1 MTFVKIRKRIAELMG
16 LDASDTTA
24 DNNDTIQ
31 DKLKEWV
38 NARYLSLC
46 GKRSWNFL
54 IKDSIVQTVVDITTG
69 TVTATNGSANLVF
82 TSAIVPTSVEGYF
95 IQFSDTTDWYEL
107 TSTADTTHA
116 VMTAAYLGTTSS
128 SLTFTIRKVYYA
140 LSSDTG
146 KILNVSQ
153 HRVWNTTLKYIPP
166 RLLDQYMA
174 YSPASSR
181 PRFYSIAGLNTSR
194 QYKMELFP
202 TPNVAMNLNVRRYQV
217 VTALSGDSDV
227 PVLPEAFHEILVWD
241 VLATY
246 GYMFLDDTRLS
257 AAKAEFND
265 LFALMKANN
274 VDSEG
279 APVRLAF
286 DVDLSG
292 YNNVLGQYD
301 LPVQP

>member
-1 MTFVKIRKRIAELMG
+1 MTFLEIRQRIAELMG
-16 LDASDTTA
+16 LDSTDVTPDGNGTMEEKFKA
-24 DNNDTIQ
+24 
-31 DKLKEWV
+31 WV
-38 NARYLSLC
+38 NARYKSLC

-54 IKDSIVQTVVDITTG
+54 IKDSIIQTTPDVTTG
-69 TVTATNGSANLVF
+69 TVTATNGSASLTFSN
-82 TSAIVPTSVEGYF
+82 AIVPTDVEGYF

-107 TSTADTTHA
+107 SSTASTSTATMD
-116 VMTAAYLGTTSS
+116 VPFLGTTSS
-128 SLTFTIRKVYYA
+128 TLTFVLRKVYYM
-140 LSSDTG
+140 LPSDTG

-166 RLLDQYMA
+166 RILDKFLA
-174 YSPASSR
+174 YRQQSNR
-181 PRFYSIAGLNTSR
+181 PQFYSIAGLNTSR
-194 QYKMELFP
+194 EYKMELFP
-202 TPNVAMNLNVRRYQV
+202 NPSVAMNLNVRRYQV
-217 VTALSGDSDV
+217 VDDMVNDTDV
-227 PVLPEAFHEILVWD
+227 PVLPESYHEILVWD

-246 GYMFLDDTRLS
+246 GYLFLDDTRVS

-265 LFALMKANN
+265 LYDLMKMNN

-292 YNNVLGQYD
+292 YNNVLGQYN